1 MFILPIA
8 IQQTS
13 AFQKIVDADE
23 YVKCQ
28 IGCELLYFYE
38 LHYSLPGR
46 I

>member
-13 AFQKIVDADE
+13 AFEKIVDTDE
-23 YVKCQ
+23 HVKRQ
-28 IGCELLYFYE
+28 IGCELLYFYT